1 MEKMRSRSIYNIW
14 KGHLNEV
21 GVRILLH
28 EIFHSEQDYLL
39 THLNIDVDIAKNYYF
54 KHIRQWK
61 KETLN
66 YIDSNGE
73 YERYSGQ
80 TLERD
85 AESFAEE
92 EWEKIEPYIK

>member
-1 MEKMRSRSIYNIW
+1 MNQYLEK
-14 KGHLNEV
+14 HLK
-21 GVRILLH
+21 L
-28 EIFHSEQDYLL
+28 SEFCCTSCFIEKQDYLL
-39 THLNIDVDIAKNYYF
+39 THLNIDVDTARNYYF

-66 YIDSNGE
+66 YIGSNGE
-73 YERYSGQ
+73 YERYSEQ

>member
-1 MEKMRSRSIYNIW
+1 MDC
-14 KGHLNEV
+14 
-21 GVRILLH
+21 LLYT
-28 EIFHSEQDYLL
+28 S
-39 THLNIDVDIAKNYYF
+39 

-66 YIDSNGE
+66 YIGSNGE
-73 YERYSGQ
+73 YERYSEQ